1 MPFKIVNLRIFQS
14 IRCQQD
20 QEIMIFLER
29 VEMKISDSQ
38 IIFQEKYQNKIV
50 KRELEPNIMKR
61 WINNFF

>member
-1 MPFKIVNLRIFQS
+1 MPFKIVNLQIFQS

-29 VEMKISDSQ
+29 VKMKISDSQ

>member
-14 IRCQQD
+14 IKCQQD

-38 IIFQEKYQNKIV
+38 IIFQKKYQNKIV
-50 KRELEPNIMKR
+50 KRE
-61 WINNFF
+61 